1 MSKKGQDT
9 IYYPVSL
16 NIRGRKCLVIGG
28 GQVAAR
34 KVKGLLEHGAAVEV
48 ISPELCPELADL
60 TGNGEITA
68 RTREYRTGDLEGVF
82 MAIIATDDSRVNREA
97 AAEARK
103 RAVLV
108 NVVDNAEE
116 SDFIAPSHLRRGAIS
131 IAISTSGKS
140 PALAR
145 KLRIRLEE
153 EFGEEYARLASLLSA
168 VRAEVMEKKLKIN
181 GEVWQQ
187 AIDLDRLIEM
197 LKRGEDEE
205 ARTTVLA
212 KLKAG
217 ERLSQ

>member
-1 MSKKGQDT
+1 MSRKRQDT

-28 GQVAAR
+28 GQVAVR
-34 KVKGLLEHGAAVEV
+34 KVAGLLEHGAVVEV
-48 ISPELCPELADL
+48 ISPELCPELAEL
-60 TGNGEITA
+60 AAKREITA
-68 RTREYRTGDLEGVF
+68 FTREYRAGDLEGAFV
-82 MAIIATDDSRVNREA
+82 AILATDDSRVNREA
-97 AAEARK
+97 VAEAGK

-108 NVVDNAEE
+108 NVVDRAEE
-116 SDFIAPSHLRRGAIS
+116 SDFIAPSYLRRGDIS

-168 VRAEVMEKKLKIN
+168 VRAEVLEKKLKVN
-181 GEVWQQ
+181 GEDWQQ

-197 LKRGEDEE
+197 LKRGDEKE
-205 ARTTVLA
+205 ARTTVLS
-212 KLKAG
+212 KLKAR

>member
-1 MSKKGQDT
+1 MSRHRQDT

-34 KVKGLLEHGAAVEV
+34 KVAGLLEHGALVRV

-60 TGNGEITA
+60 AASREITA
-68 RTREYRTGDLEGVF
+68 LARQYRAGDLEGAFV
-82 MAIIATDDSRVNREA
+82 AIIATDDRRVNRAA
-97 AAEARK
+97 AAEARDK
-103 RAVLV
+103 AVLV

-116 SDFIAPSHLRRGAIS
+116 SDFIAPSHLRRGDIS

-145 KLRIRLEE
+145 KLRIRLEA
-153 EFGEEYARLASLLSA
+153 EFGQEYARLASLLSS
-168 VRAEVMEKKLKIN
+168 VRAEVIEKKLN
-181 GEVWQQ
+181 LSGEDWQQ

-197 LKRGEDEE
+197 LKRGEEEE
-205 ARTTVLA
+205 ARATVLD
-212 KLKAG
+212 KLKAR
-217 ERLSQ
+217 EKLSQ

>member
-1 MSKKGQDT
+1 MSRKSQDT

-34 KVKGLLEHGAAVEV
+34 KVKGLLEHGAVVEV

-60 TGNGEITA
+60 TGNREITS
-68 RTREYRTGDLEGVF
+68 RIREYRTGDLEGAF
-82 MAIIATDDSRVNREA
+82 MAIIATDDRRVNREA

-116 SDFIAPSHLRRGAIS
+116 SDFIAPSHLRRGDIS

-153 EFGEEYARLASLLSA
+153 EFGEEYAQLASLLST
-168 VRAEVMEKKLKIN
+168 VRAEIMEKKLKVN
-181 GEVWQQ
+181 GEDWQQ

-197 LKRGEDEE
+197 LKKGDEE
-205 ARTTVLA
+205 KARTTVLG
-212 KLKAG
+212 KLKAR